1 MNSDAVVNG
10 RFIWEH
16 TTEDRA
22 MYLANNGYWKVS
34 TKANARTGDGA
45 AYMLLRGH
53 TDKSSPSSLD
63 TRQWKEA
70 VDKVWTYW
78 SVKKCIRVLGKDEA
92 AAAMDL
98 TVGDGSQHERLQF
111 NGLEGHGEFV
121 PPPPPQMPQMPLAI
135 G

>member
-1 MNSDAVVNG
+1 MSVAPQPEEYVVHGSTTGCDGTYTIMGATWVNYAAVNG

-53 TDKSSPSSLD
+53 TDEYRLSSLD

-70 VDKVWTYW
+70 VDKVWTY
-78 SVKKCIRVLGKDEA
+78 
-92 AAAMDL
+92 
-98 TVGDGSQHERLQF
+98 
-111 NGLEGHGEFV
+111 
-121 PPPPPQMPQMPLAI
+121 
-135 G
+135 